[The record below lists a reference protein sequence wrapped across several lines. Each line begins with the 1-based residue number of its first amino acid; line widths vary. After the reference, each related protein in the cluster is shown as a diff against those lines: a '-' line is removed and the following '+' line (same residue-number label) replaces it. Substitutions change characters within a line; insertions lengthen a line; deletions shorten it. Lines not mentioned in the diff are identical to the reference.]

1 MGIDP
6 LSFNLSQPALFDFS
20 EPSSGAMELFPAVW
34 SAAED
39 LTSPEAATRR
49 AGLERLVEMG
59 APRLSPL
66 IAYLLATRLT
76 DPDLNLR
83 TSVVQVLSDVLAP
96 NEQGHNSPEAVSRIL
111 RAYLSQIRLR
121 PIYALLEV
129 VEVDGNL
136 DRPVA
141 RLLNCCP
148 YGGTHLGVI
157 LMERRFEVRIRQK
170 AAHMIGLVGFL
181 DTLPTLERLVTRLQ
195 ARLNGQQSMPFASV
209 EGPDESALLP
219 DVQSALVLL
228 KAM

>member
-96 NEQGHNSPEAVSRIL
+96 NKQGHSSPEAVSRI
-111 RAYLSQIRLR
+111 
-121 PIYALLEV
+121 V
-129 VEVDGNL
+129 
-136 DRPVA
+136 
-141 RLLNCCP
+141 
-148 YGGTHLGVI
+148 
-157 LMERRFEVRIRQK
+157 
-170 AAHMIGLVGFL
+170 LV
-181 DTLPTLERLVTRLQ
+181 
-195 ARLNGQQSMPFASV
+195 
-209 EGPDESALLP
+209 
-219 DVQSALVLL
+219 
-228 KAM
+228 

>member
-6 LSFNLSQPALFDFS
+6 LSFNLSQPALFDFN
-20 EPSSGAMELFPAVW
+20 EPSSGAMELFPTVW

-39 LTSPEAATRR
+39 LTSPEASTRR
-49 AGLERLVEMG
+49 AGLECLVEMG

-66 IAYLLATRLT
+66 IGYLLATRLT
-76 DPDLNLR
+76 DPDLRLR
-83 TSVVQVLSDVLAP
+83 TRVVQVLSDVLAP
-96 NEQGHNSPEAVSRIL
+96 DEQGHNAPEAVSRIL

-129 VEVDGNL
+129 VEADGSLN
-136 DRPVA
+136 RPVA

-148 YGGTHLGVI
+148 YGGNHLAAI
-157 LMERRFEVRIRQK
+157 LIERLFDVRIRQK

-181 DTLPTLERLVTRLQ
+181 DTLPTLERLATRLQ
-195 ARLNGQQSMPFASV
+195 ARLTGQQSMPFAPV

-219 DVQSALVLL
+219 DVQSALVVL